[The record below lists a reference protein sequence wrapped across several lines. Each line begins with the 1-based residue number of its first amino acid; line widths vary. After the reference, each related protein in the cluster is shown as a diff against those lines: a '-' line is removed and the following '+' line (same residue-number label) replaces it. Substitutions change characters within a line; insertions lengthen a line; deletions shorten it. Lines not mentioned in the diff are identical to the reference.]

1 MIDPFTG
8 TGLTSSIITIVQVG
22 YKISKRTA
30 EFSRLLGDLP
40 PDLQS
45 CKDLVDILVRCAKR
59 LQGEKPL
66 VVGVNAIYGPPTELQ
81 ADLEVLF
88 TQCYESA
95 TTLFE
100 LLGGFEGAKPLSRA
114 VKLARREGRIAQIR
128 NRLDQN
134 VLAIL
139 FILEEDQRKSDT
151 ETRYHFKTPPAFLL
165 LVSLSSPPV
174 PVIFCI
180 SANGRQRPGH

>member
-1 MIDPFTG
+1 MIDPITG
-8 TGLTSSIITIVQVG
+8 TGLASSIITIVQVG

-59 LQGEKPL
+59 LQGEKPQ
-66 VVGVNAIYGPPTELQ
+66 VVGVDTIFGPPTELQ

-88 TQCYESA
+88 TQCYETA
-95 TTLFE
+95 TTLLE
-100 LLGGFEGAKPLSRA
+100 LLGGFEGARSLSRA

-165 LVSLSSPPV
+165 LESLSSPPV
-174 PVIFCI
+174 PVMLCI
-180 SANGRQRPGH
+180 SANDRQRHSH